1 VTRPTPEEREYARLW
16 LSECWAPVPEWRQTR
31 DERADAE
38 TRNARY
44 AQPGD
49 ESVGKGA

>member
-1 VTRPTPEEREYARLW
+1 VTRPSPEEREYARLW

-38 TRNARY
+38 TRNALLDDR
-44 AQPGD
+44 QEQRWPP
-49 ESVGKGA
+49 S